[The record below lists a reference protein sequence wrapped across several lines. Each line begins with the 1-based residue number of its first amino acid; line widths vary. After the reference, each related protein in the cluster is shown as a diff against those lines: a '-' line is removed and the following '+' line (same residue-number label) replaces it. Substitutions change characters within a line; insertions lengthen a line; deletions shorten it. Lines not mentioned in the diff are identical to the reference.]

1 VKVPEIITIALI
13 TLILINPLSIGK
25 TTWVNIPFSQQS
37 LSNSPKA
44 NFTYS
49 PTNPVVNQP
58 VNFTDQSV
66 GNITSRE
73 WNFGDGTPQISNVTA
88 PTHEYVESGYYT
100 VTLTV
105 ADQENYIPV
114 SASLYVRKI
123 NTSLLL
129 DSPTFPYGGNEAT
142 LTATLTDE
150 YGNRA
155 PPALQI
161 SFYVNDSRGDNIPI
175 EVGYTDG
182 IGRAVITYVANSS
195 GLIKAVF
202 NGTTVYA
209 GTVSNVQA
217 IGVGFNII
225 PYAALASAA
234 VVVMSVGL
242 AYLRWR
248 SRKTAMVE
256 KESSEDE
263 EKE

>member
-1 VKVPEIITIALI
+1 MKVPEIITIALI
-13 TLILINPLSIGK
+13 TLILIHPLSIGK
-25 TTWVNIPFSQQS
+25 TTWVNIPFSQQI
-37 LSNSPKA
+37 LSNFPTA

-49 PTNPVVNQP
+49 PTNPVVNQL
-58 VNFTDQSV
+58 VNFTDHSS
-66 GNITSRE
+66 GNITS
-73 WNFGDGTPQISNVTA
+73 WKWDFGDSTPMSNVTA
-88 PTHEYVESGYYT
+88 PTHEYVESRYYT

-105 ADQENYIPV
+105 ADQENYISV

-129 DSPTFPYGGNEAT
+129 DPPEFPYGGNEAT
-142 LTATLTDE
+142 LAATLTDE

-161 SFYVNDSRGDNIPI
+161 SFYVNDSRGDNLPI

-234 VVVMSVGL
+234 VIVMSVGL

-248 SRKTAMVE
+248 SRKSAMVG
-256 KESSEDE
+256 KEPSEDE